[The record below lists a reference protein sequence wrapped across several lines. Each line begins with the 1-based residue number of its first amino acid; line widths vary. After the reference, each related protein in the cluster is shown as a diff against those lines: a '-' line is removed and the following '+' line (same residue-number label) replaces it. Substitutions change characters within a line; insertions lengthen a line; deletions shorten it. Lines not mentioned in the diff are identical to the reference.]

1 MNRSVNPSGPKARL
15 PGDVHAALVATLFG
29 TVGSF
34 LAGILGGLL
43 VPTIAWIRTHD
54 VIFLGCALV
63 MVALSIFRLCIF
75 IGYARATPAQRA
87 EFAARWERLYAWG
100 GIGFMLAVGLTA
112 SILFSR
118 RHDEL
123 TSLYGAVITLGCAG
137 ALAGRNAGRPFIVYG
152 QVLGVCGPLAVAFI
166 IHGDNWYLGLA
177 AILGLVMISTKSTTK
192 FLNQILVSAL
202 MTGREARIQRSQ
214 FKTALDS
221 MSHGL
226 CMGDNDGAIT
236 IINSR
241 LREFFNLEDL
251 LDKTDVR
258 SLADRISACGPM
270 SSRRRQ
276 AFVATWERHIAQ
288 RDSSVFSQ
296 TINGRIYDF
305 RCEPKDSTGFVV
317 VVEDVTVARLAAR
330 KVEHLAHFDE
340 LTGLPNRTHFYME
353 LEKRFS
359 GRLGADKPLA
369 LLSVDLDHFKE
380 VNDARGHPTGDK
392 LLKVVAGRL
401 RHAVKEDDFVSR
413 FGGDEFQVLLRA
425 ETGDSQQVEA
435 VAQRIIETLSAPYC
449 IDGAAITI
457 GATVGIA
464 YSSDV
469 VTAAEELQ
477 RCSDLALYEAKAKA
491 RGTFWVY
498 TPELDNAF
506 KRRREIEADLREAI
520 AHDFL
525 ELHYQPVVDTHT
537 GRIKLCEA
545 LVRMRHPTK
554 GWIMPDQFISIA
566 EETGLIVEL
575 EDWVLRRACRDAAT
589 WPDDGPVAVNFSAKH
604 FLLSQNLA
612 NDIVETI
619 TKAGL
624 PPERLE
630 IEITESTIIEAKD
643 ALCQLRAIAASG
655 VRIALDDFG
664 TGYSSLSYLRQFPV
678 HKIKI
683 DRSFA
688 EAIRSRESQAV
699 VGCVSTL
706 ARLLCVDLVME
717 GIETVD
723 QLNALKVWNVHLVQG
738 YLFSRSLP
746 CRDVLEL
753 LHKESPFSD
762 TLVRK
767 VA

>member
-1 MNRSVNPSGPKARL
+1 MSRSVKPSNPKARL

-75 IGYARATPAQRA
+75 VGYGRASPAQRA
-87 EFAARWERLYAWG
+87 EFAERWERLYAWG

-123 TSLYGAVITLGCAG
+123 TSLYGVVITLGCAG

-166 IHGDNWYLGLA
+166 IHGDNWYFGLA

-202 MTGREARIQRSQ
+202 VTGREARIQRSQ
-214 FKTALDS
+214 FRTALDS

-241 LREFFNLEDL
+241 LREFFNLEDQ
-251 LDKTDVR
+251 LDQTDVR
-258 SLADRISACGPM
+258 SLAD
-270 SSRRRQ
+270 
-276 AFVATWERHIAQ
+276 
-288 RDSSVFSQ
+288 
-296 TINGRIYDF
+296 RIYDF

-317 VVEDVTVARLAAR
+317 VIEDVTVARLAAR
-330 KVEHLAHFDE
+330 KVEHLAHFDG
-340 LTGLPNRTHFYME
+340 LTDLPNRTHFYAE
-353 LEKRFS
+353 LENRFS
-359 GRLGADKPLA
+359 NRRGADKPLA

-380 VNDARGHPTGDK
+380 VNDTRGHPTGDR

-401 RHAVKEDDFVSR
+401 RHAVNEDAFVSR
-413 FGGDEFQVLLRA
+413 FGGDEFLVLLST
-425 ETGDSQQVEA
+425 ETCDSQMIEA
-435 VAQRIIETLSAPYC
+435 MAQRIIDILSAPYC

-457 GATVGIA
+457 GASIGIA
-464 YSSDV
+464 YSSELIA
-469 VTAAEELQ
+469 TAEELQ

-491 RGTFWVY
+491 RGTVWVY
-498 TPELDNAF
+498 TPELDKAF
-506 KRRREIEADLREAI
+506 KRRREIEEDLREAI

-537 GRIKLCEA
+537 GRIKVCEA

-554 GWIMPDQFISIA
+554 GMIGPDEFISIA

-575 EDWVLRRACRDAAT
+575 GDWVLRRACRDAAT
-589 WPDDGPVAVNFSAKH
+589 WPDDVPVAVNFSAKH
-604 FLLSQNLA
+604 FVLSQDLA
-612 NDIVETI
+612 NDITETI

-624 PPERLE
+624 RPELLE

-688 EAIRSRESQAV
+688 ESIRSRESQAV

-706 ARLLCVDLVME
+706 ARLLCIDLVME
-717 GIETVD
+717 GIETVE
-723 QLNALKVWNVHLVQG
+723 QLSALKVWNVHLVQG
-738 YLFSRSLP
+738 YLFSRPLTAQA
-746 CRDVLEL
+746 VLEL
-753 LHKESPFSD
+753 LSKKSPFSD